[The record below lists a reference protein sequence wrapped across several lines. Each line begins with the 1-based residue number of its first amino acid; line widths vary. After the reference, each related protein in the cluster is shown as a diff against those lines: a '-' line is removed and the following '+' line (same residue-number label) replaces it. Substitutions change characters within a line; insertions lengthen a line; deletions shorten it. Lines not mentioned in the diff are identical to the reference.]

1 MNIFQLIYF
10 DLNIFLILQYRSL
23 DLLYLKLV
31 IIVVY
36 GDQIL
41 IDYLTSTIA
50 PFFITILE
58 PKLLPAFNA
67 KTGSLFTIKLDK

>member
-1 MNIFQLIYF
+1 MLYLYIKLIYF
-10 DLNIFLILQYRSL
+10 DLNIFLILQYHFQ
-23 DLLYLKLV
+23 DWLYLKLA
-31 IIVVY
+31 IFVVY

-67 KTGSLFTIKLDK
+67 KTGS